1 MTHFLYT
8 RQLRDLYNPD
18 HDTDFPT
25 PLESISKTLFFIIF
39 KEHEMGYNRQ
49 QKLLRNEW
57 FQRISGAFY
66 CVKNIQIWE
75 FFWSVSWRFFLNPQ
89 I

>member
-49 QKLLRNEW
+49 QKLLRNE
-57 FQRISGAFY
+57 
-66 CVKNIQIWE
+66 
-75 FFWSVSWRFFLNPQ
+75 
-89 I
+89 